1 MLPTDYEL
9 DCTVEPAAE
18 PMTLAEAKLW
28 LKVTQAITDD
38 EISSLLRTVREE
50 GELQTGRSWL
60 TKTLVLRLRC
70 WPSDGELELPVPPL
84 LSVSSVKYYDTSS
97 VQQTLSAA
105 LYFVTPSTEG
115 GKVTLKNDAE
125 WPDLEDLGR
134 PFPIEVTF
142 VAGYGPAGSDLPGP
156 CLNGYRLLL
165 GHLMQ
170 NRTQEETGTI
180 VAPRARGVDECWSLV
195 RRHPI

>member
-1 MLPTDYEL
+1 MFPDVYEL
-9 DCTVEPAAE
+9 ECTVQPAAE

-28 LKVTQAITDD
+28 LKVSQSLTDD
-38 EISSLLRTVREE
+38 EISGLLRTCREE

-60 TKTLVLRLRC
+60 TKTMLLRLPC
-70 WPSDGELELPVPPL
+70 WPTDGEIELPNPPL
-84 LSVSSVKYYDTSS
+84 LEVTSVKYYDESS
-97 VQQTLSAA
+97 VQQTLSSASYWTTA
-105 LYFVTPSTEG
+105 SEERGLI
-115 GKVTLKNDAE
+115 TLKSTAE

-134 PFPIEVTF
+134 PFPIEILF

-156 CLNGYRLLL
+156 AMNGYRLLL

-180 VAPRARGVDECWSLV
+180 VSPRARGVDECWELI
-195 RRHPI
+195 RRHPV